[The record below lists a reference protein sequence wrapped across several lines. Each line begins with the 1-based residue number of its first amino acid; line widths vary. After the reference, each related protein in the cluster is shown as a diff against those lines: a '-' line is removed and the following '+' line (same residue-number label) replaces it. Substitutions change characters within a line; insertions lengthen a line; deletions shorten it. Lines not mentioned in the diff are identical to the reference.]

1 MSSTP
6 ETELERERRLKEEA
20 EGKAAEMMMVTQQVV
35 ECHSKE
41 GSPVGINPT
50 LAKVAGLVRSTPQP
64 VAHPSEWGVCD
75 KHVNAIIHGCVTQLA
90 EVCFIRQGLARRVI
104 TKWRHYDGSRVI
116 LWDTTNRVQNTKM
129 AACSEQHGA
138 HIMVRIASRVE

>member
-104 TKWRHYDGSRVI
+104 TKWRHYDGPRVI